1 MAPVRVETGV
11 QAAAGR
17 FRERQQAKLAVRVGD
32 SKSAV
37 LELDD
42 TGETLTVWYWYVG

>member
-17 FRERQQAKLAVRVGD
+17 IRERQQAKLAARVNN

-37 LELDD
+37 LELDE
-42 TGETLTVWYWYVG
+42 TGETLSIWYWCVG

>member
-17 FRERQQAKLAVRVGD
+17 FQERQQAKLAVRVGD